1 MALNGL
7 DAQALKEAFDY
18 ACSEPGWFLLKYE
31 TRDDIVLLGKGA
43 SAVKDMRELI
53 SSEPDDS
60 PIYGFI
66 RYRRRNILIKLVPD
80 NTSRVLKAR
89 SQVHFQSVVER
100 FSPCDVTVSLKS
112 YKELTDAA
120 LTTACSTHTA
130 TASISSSSS
139 SLRQRRLTDIQ
150 ETSEEGFETLEAEAK
165 PEPTT
170 TSKVVENQQ
179 GLQVI
184 VTTHDPGVSSDG
196 RRAPIEVE
204 ISAPEPI
211 KVEQEVEDFN
221 VLDTVDEMGL
231 TRMDSLIRDQEDGGP
246 PRKSTS
252 STTGRP
258 TAEDIYAELALK
270 YAPKVKLGPRPSADW
285 HKRPHTSS
293 STGSGPAAVGDKETS
308 KSGPTASVPKNVH
321 LPARIP
327 TRKAR
332 SGSQSSN
339 HSKLQFQA
347 TFEATGAAASKRKG
361 SLHHPGPPPP
371 LQFASANNTT
381 TPSNPFPPAPLS
393 PTPSFTSIKSA
404 LSTSSHSAAA
414 FYLAN
419 PIGAAPAAAAASAS
433 SSGISPEKARL
444 MKALELRKKAL
455 AATSVTGTATAT
467 AATANAGTAA
477 GSVTGTGTG
486 TGSGSGSGSRAGS
499 HSGSRTGTG
508 SVARLT
514 TPHQPGADEE
524 DETADAATA
533 PKIITATS
541 LSPSSP
547 SSSAS
552 ISVIKLSRSGSTTS
566 TKSNRSVSRSRSK
579 SKSSKSSKAR
589 TTPIS
594 TSPPPATTQIG
605 STLHASSPDEMSAT
619 LTEAGSPPT
628 SSSSSITPS
637 EPTSLTNSVP
647 DTPTQGS
654 YAAPSE
660 PAPIENT
667 LPSPTQAPSTST
679 EHDSQKSFS
688 DDLDKES
695 ESSYGVSDLNGE
707 SVESNTITDDGEDRI
722 ATRLHPP
729 PPTLLLPTPKSAPP
743 ESPKTKENTQPEIV
757 SKIIEVKEEP
767 KRDDTPPRSPLLHL
781 NMLHPKTPADYLDN
795 QMLPKTHNRLPSTEI
810 PVIETARSVSAPFLN
825 NQDKKPV
832 LVASSRK
839 VSVSSSVS
847 QRIKALEMLSKD
859 KPAAAS
865 PPVLPPQRS
874 RPSSPTPQFAPVR
887 TNSLK
892 TSASSPNLS
901 PLVSPGTPRQR
912 IDSPF
917 LLNKKTSDELNV
929 KLQGLPTGTW
939 TPSKARAGSFGEI
952 SIVPPRKASVASVSS
967 LNISTIAE
975 PPTIPPK
982 KEDSPPKTAD
992 GSPKSKISPLLRRMS
1007 SSKAKKTSSPIT
1019 PVTPVTPPTTTPVSV
1034 APPPPPPPA
1043 APVEKKVLLT
1053 GWVNV
1058 QLPNTMFWKRRYLR
1072 IDSDTWLYLTL
1083 SADENSPQTGKYN
1096 IKNEVMAAMVPDID
1110 EQELPN
1116 SVNLRLIEGGVLAC
1130 ACENDQEQTNILK
1143 VVRSCIA

>member
-31 TRDDIVLLGKGA
+31 TRDDITLLGKGA

-53 SSEPDDS
+53 SNEPDDS

-150 ETSEEGFETLEAEAK
+150 ETSEEGFETQTEPK
-165 PEPTT
+165 PEATT

-211 KVEQEVEDFN
+211 KVEQEVEDFS
-221 VLDTVDEMGL
+221 VPDTVDETGL
-231 TRMDSLIRDQEDGGP
+231 TRTDSLIREREDGGP

-293 STGSGPAAVGDKETS
+293 STGSGPVTGDSKEGS

-321 LPARIP
+321 LPARMP

-347 TFEATGAAASKRKG
+347 QSAIASSLAATASKRKG

-381 TPSNPFPPAPLS
+381 TPSNPFPSAPLS
-393 PTPSFTSIKSA
+393 PTPSFTSVKSA

-419 PIGAAPAAAAASAS
+419 PIGAAPAAAAS

-455 AATSVTGTATAT
+455 AATSKPDELSGPPPQPGAEEA
-467 AATANAGTAA
+467 
-477 GSVTGTGTG
+477 SP
-486 TGSGSGSGSRAGS
+486 GSGSSS
-499 HSGSRTGTG
+499 
-508 SVARLT
+508 T
-514 TPHQPGADEE
+514 TLN
-524 DETADAATA
+524 
-533 PKIITATS
+533 ITTSATS
-541 LSPSSP
+541 ASPKP
-547 SSSAS
+547 
-552 ISVIKLSRSGSTTS
+552 SRS
-566 TKSNRSVSRSRSK
+566 RSRSRSK
-579 SKSSKSSKAR
+579 SKPKSKAT

-594 TSPPPATTQIG
+594 TSLSATTQIG

-654 YAAPSE
+654 YAATSE
-660 PAPIENT
+660 PTPVENT

-679 EHDSQKSFS
+679 EHDSQKSYS

-743 ESPKTKENTQPEIV
+743 ESPKTKENTQPEII

-781 NMLHPKTPADYLDN
+781 NMLHPKTPADYLDS
-795 QMLPKTHNRLPSTEI
+795 QMLPKTHNRLPSTEV
-810 PVIETARSVSAPFLN
+810 PVIETARSVSAPFMN

-917 LLNKKTSDELNV
+917 LLNKKASDELNG
-929 KLQGLPTGTW
+929 KLQGLPTGGW

-952 SIVPPRKASVASVSS
+952 SIVPPRKASIASVSS

-975 PPTIPPK
+975 PPTVQPR
-982 KEDSPPKTAD
+982 KEESPPKTAD

-1007 SSKAKKTSSPIT
+1007 SSKAKKAASPIT
-1019 PVTPVTPPTTTPVSV
+1019 PITPITPATPPTTTPVSV
-1034 APPPPPPPA
+1034 APPPPPPPPPVA
-1043 APVEKKVLLT
+1043 VPVEKKVLLT

-1096 IKNEVMAAMVPDID
+1096 IKDEVMAAVVPDID

-1143 VVRSCIA
+1143 VVRSCIV